1 MLPMVD
7 IFVLAQYC
15 TSCRTF
21 SMTSALMRIATLVG
35 VGAVQCVPL
44 ICWEPRQATMRLLAV
59 TATTSVALLATRM
72 VLPVVLYG
80 CMAAATPVWL
90 TRYMHWQRR
99 RWLQGLPIFHT
110 SGARPVQLR
119 RLRLAAGLY
128 TSRAAAS
135 NRPIRC
141 RRRWRL
147 RALRRLCGR
156 TRGSLASR
164 RGISCADC
172 SRLPVP
178 SRRRRVQSNGPSRWR
193 RFPAPRRGVVWAAH
207 LALSQPAS
215 VTPGEFQ

>member
-1 MLPMVD
+1 
-7 IFVLAQYC
+7 
-15 TSCRTF
+15 
-21 SMTSALMRIATLVG
+21 MTSALMRIATLVG

-119 RLRLAAGLY
+119 RLRLAAGLC
-128 TSRAAAS
+128 TSHIAAS
-135 NRPIRC
+135 SHPIRC

-147 RALRRLCGR
+147 RASRHLCGR
-156 TRGSLASR
+156 TRASLASLR
-164 RGISCADC
+164 ARSCASY
-172 SRLPVP
+172 SRLPIL
-178 SRRRRVQSNGPSRWR
+178 RRRRRGQSKGLSRWR
-193 RFPAPRRGVVWAAH
+193 RYPEPRRNVVWVASP
-207 LALSQPAS
+207 ALSQPAL